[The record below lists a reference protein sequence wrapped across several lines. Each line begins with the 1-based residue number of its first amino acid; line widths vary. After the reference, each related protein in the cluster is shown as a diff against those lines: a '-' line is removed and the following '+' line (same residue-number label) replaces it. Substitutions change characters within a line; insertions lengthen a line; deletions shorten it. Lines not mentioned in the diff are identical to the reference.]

1 MVSKENSENIRMVYY
16 DADGDL
22 VFIDNERELHY
33 AITDDG
39 SKHCLKINVLLGDL
53 RIPPSP
59 LVITVANGKAESMR
73 KRLNSV
79 QATGAR
85 AFKKSKKANSSL
97 LPIVP
102 LSSMRT
108 ADSIDIVV
116 QGPLISEGTVDY
128 KIISSLLELHA
139 IGISKP
145 ARIQVAMFAGYTCLS
160 STGFAKAI
168 NRLKKIGYL
177 TFPNS
182 KCYALTTSGRESMP
196 QVQAPH
202 DNNEV
207 HQRMRCLLD
216 EKTAGIFTSLLDGST
231 HLRFEIAS
239 KNGYSNL
246 SSTGYSKAMS
256 KLRGLSL
263 IDYPDKSS
271 IKLTDIAFPF
281 GRPAE
286 L

>member
-1 MVSKENSENIRMVYY
+1 MVYY

-22 VFIDNERELHY
+22 EFIDNERELHY

-39 SKHCLKINVLLGDL
+39 SNHCLKIDVLLDDL

-59 LVITVANGKAESMR
+59 LVITVANGKAESTG

-79 QATGAR
+79 QGTEAR
-85 AFKKSKKANSSL
+85 ASKKP

-108 ADSIDIVV
+108 AESIDIVV
-116 QGPLISEGTVDY
+116 QGPLLSKGTIDY
-128 KIISSLLELHA
+128 KIISSLLELHS
-139 IGISKP
+139 IGILKP

-168 NRLKKIGYL
+168 IRLKKIGYL

-182 KCYALTTSGRESMP
+182 KCYALTTSGRKSLP

-202 DNNEV
+202 DNDEV

-216 EKTAGIFTSLLDGST
+216 EKTVGIFNSLLDGST

-246 SSTGYSKAMS
+246 SSTGYAKAMS

-263 IDYPDKSS
+263 IVYPDKNS

-281 GRPAE
+281 GRPPE